1 MLYPK
6 DLYPLINLPKAY
18 IDDWSDF
25 DKVSAVSELFSKN
38 DMALEVFCLLNSGY
52 HTLEEINEI
61 KDIAIERNVNIH
73 IFNKNEIENYAISEE
88 AIFRYIK
95 KNKKKGSITE
105 EKVSNLIDSIIKN
118 MKESLLIDSK
128 NEIFRRGKPT
138 SDIISGRDFFSIL
151 SSLTQVEYG
160 ISISARQVIPYFHL
174 DEIPLEIKTII
185 DSIMV

>member
-1 MLYPK
+1 
-6 DLYPLINLPKAY
+6 
-18 IDDWSDF
+18 
-25 DKVSAVSELFSKN
+25 
-38 DMALEVFCLLNSGY
+38 
-52 HTLEEINEI
+52 
-61 KDIAIERNVNIH
+61 
-73 IFNKNEIENYAISEE
+73 
-88 AIFRYIK
+88 
-95 KNKKKGSITE
+95 
-105 EKVSNLIDSIIKN
+105 